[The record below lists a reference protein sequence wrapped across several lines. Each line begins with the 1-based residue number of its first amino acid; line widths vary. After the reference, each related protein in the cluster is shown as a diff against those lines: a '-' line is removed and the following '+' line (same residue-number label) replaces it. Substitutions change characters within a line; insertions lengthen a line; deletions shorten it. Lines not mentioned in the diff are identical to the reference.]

1 MAVFDLPE
9 INLPGYARFYNFA
22 DTTKKFN
29 SNYDIVW
36 SFQYKIP
43 STSFDAPNT
52 TSKNYQAGFTTFLT
66 TLTSPTSSLP
76 GQYLGDSD
84 PSVLSGTAL
93 HTEGGDVVFTEG
105 SDAILVNSTAVS
117 GQLLK
122 IAFDTTGLYA
132 VSGRSNRPGVSLHNV
147 HREAFIIRD
156 YQDRVLCNV
165 PLSTCGTTFSAISS
179 EEFRT
184 LRFRYVNLGR
194 KLHIDFRDSNTT
206 SYTKLT
212 TFDLGYRV
220 ANFDNLDNVFCGF
233 SYCTPISSSRGT
245 NSSAA
250 SANAFFLKEFTA
262 EGFIG
267 GTVTT
272 QTITSEALSSN
283 PNNNVTTVTNVS
295 AIPIT

>member
-84 PSVLSGTAL
+84 PFLLSGTPL
-93 HTEGGDVVFTEG
+93 FTEGGDIILTED
-105 SDAILVNSTAVS
+105 SNVILVDSTTLS
-117 GQLLK
+117 GHIFK
-122 IAFDTTGLYA
+122 VAFDTTGLYA
-132 VSGRSNRPGVSLHNV
+132 MSGRGNRPGVSFYNI
-147 HREAFIIRD
+147 HREALIIRD
-156 YQDRVLCNV
+156 YRDRVLCNV
-165 PLSTCGTTFSAISS
+165 PLSTLGTTFSAISS

-184 LRFRYVNLGR
+184 LRFRYVNLGQ
-194 KLHIDFRDSNTT
+194 KLYIDFRDSNTT
-206 SYTKLT
+206 TYTELT
-212 TFDLGYRV
+212 CFNLGYRI
-220 ANFDNLDNVFCGF
+220 ANFSNLDNVFCGF

-262 EGFIG
+262 EGYIG

-272 QTITSEALSSN
+272 ETLTSQTLSSN

-295 AIPIT
+295 AIAEK